1 MLTDKG
7 SWSNTV
13 VFSADGFTRK
23 NQIVL
28 ILIQIV
34 AKSLQ
39 GSHAGKHIYGNE
51 KKIWAGFGLI
61 GNTEKMGA
69 DYEQLLR
76 AIVSCSLGQII
87 SLKCF
92 LKYPRVSTEKLHK
105 KGEKT
110 PPIPFLEFSW

>member
-61 GNTEKMGA
+61 GNTEKKIWT
-69 DYEQLLR
+69 DYEQLFG
-76 AIVSCSLGQII
+76 AF
-87 SLKCF
+87 F
-92 LKYPRVSTEKLHK
+92 LKIL
-105 KGEKT
+105 
-110 PPIPFLEFSW
+110 